1 MSDIFIPTAEQARF
15 SSINGKKLQ
24 EIRSRISEYI
34 EGATK
39 SGKLDCNVSIPIST
53 NSAIRERI
61 IEEMTN
67 LGYDI
72 SISDVAKEEKGAPPD
87 QCSYYDVIS
96 ISWEEE

>member
-1 MSDIFIPTAEQARF
+1 MNNDIFIPIPTAENARF

-24 EIRSRISEYI
+24 DIRNRISEYI
-34 EGATK
+34 IGATK
-39 SGKLDCNVSIPIST
+39 NGKLDCDVTIPVST

-72 SISDVAKEEKGAPPD
+72 SITDFAKEEASAPF
-87 QCSYYDVIS
+87 DVIS